1 MAGWRVLYEQA
12 AINWIREQQPSLLQV
27 IAVLEGAN
35 ERSALGPPEERFT
48 LPDPDPEY
56 PEDLLA
62 VIPMAN
68 IDVRFLANS
77 EVSDGPLIFI
87 RRFASY

>member
-56 PEDLLA
+56 PEDLA
-62 VIPMAN
+62 GIPMAN
-68 IDVRFLANS
+68 IDVRFLAKS
-77 EVSDGPLIFI
+77 EVSDGPLIFV
-87 RRFASY
+87 RRLSSY